1 MTPAEANA
9 VRWSLLAMATLAF
22 ATGPAD
28 VDRWRQDNGRY
39 LDRIRQRYPRLHDLL
54 EEAAAAISGQRRDSD
69 MQRIRE
75 RYPHLHALIEQ
86 AAGTAVGDSP

>member
-9 VRWSLLAMATLAF
+9 VRWSLLAVATLAF

-39 LDRIRQRYPRLHDLL
+39 LERIRARYPRLHALI
-54 EEAAAAISGQRRDSD
+54 EEAAGMISG
-69 MQRIRE
+69 
-75 RYPHLHALIEQ
+75 
-86 AAGTAVGDSP
+86 GTP